1 MPAIAAWLWAS
12 TLRRW
17 RLAPPQSRRRP
28 SPRHVSG
35 GAMSD
40 IDRKEVAIL
49 RVLDQAQGPMGAGR
63 IAKELRGHGIELE
76 ERAVRYHLEA
86 LDEMGLTEP
95 LGRPGRRITVIGRQE
110 LRDARV
116 AEKVDMVHSKLE
128 AFAYQ
133 TTVSPRNGQG
143 KVALNISFVPR
154 TSLTQALEIMRPILN
169 SDFATSRR
177 VRIFQAGDRIG
188 SRLVPADMA
197 GVGTVCSVTLN
208 GILLK
213 AGIPVQ
219 SLFGGLLSI
228 EGGDPKRFTE
238 VVHYG
243 WTSLDPV
250 EVFIKSGATTVSAA
264 TAKASGVV
272 GASFREFPAVAREHV
287 IEELERIRPW
297 GIGGVI
303 AVGSPSAAL
312 LEVEVPP
319 GRCGLVIAAG
329 LNPVAA
335 VEEAGVPTASH
346 ALTSLFDYQDLV
358 DVNEVAL

>member
-1 MPAIAAWLWAS
+1 MP
-12 TLRRW
+12 
-17 RLAPPQSRRRP
+17 
-28 SPRHVSG
+28 
-35 GAMSD
+35 D

-49 RVLDQAQGPMGAGR
+49 RILDESHEPMGAGR
-63 IAKELRGHGIELE
+63 IAKELRDHGIELE

-86 LDEMGLTEP
+86 LDDMGLTEP
-95 LGRPGRRITVIGRQE
+95 MGRPGRRITELGRLE

-116 AEKVDMVHSKLE
+116 ADKVDMVLARLE

-133 TTVSPRNGQG
+133 TDVSPKNGRG
-143 KVALNISFVPR
+143 KVVLNISFVPR
-154 TSLTQALEIMRPILN
+154 DSLSAVLDAMRPILN
-169 SDFATSRR
+169 SGYATSRR
-177 VRIFQAGDRIG
+177 VGIFDSGERIG
-188 SRLVPADMA
+188 SHAVPLDMA

-219 SLFGGLLSI
+219 SLFGGLLAI
-228 EGGDPKRFTE
+228 EEGTPKRFTE

-250 EVFIKSGATTVSAA
+250 EVFIKSGATSVSSAA
-264 TAKASGVV
+264 LRSSGVV
-272 GASFREFPAVAREHV
+272 GASFREFPGIARDHV
-287 IEELERIRPW
+287 LRELEGIRPW

-303 AVGSPSAAL
+303 AVGSPSSPL
-312 LEVEVPP
+312 LEVDIAP

-335 VEEAGVPTASH
+335 VEEAGIPTISH
-346 ALTSLFDYQDLV
+346 ALTDVFDYEKLV
-358 DVNEVAL
+358 DVNEVSA